1 MRNVGFLEKLL
12 DGASVE
18 WMPLRS
24 VADILNGYAFK
35 SKKYSESGIRVVR
48 ISDVQKGQM
57 SQKDLKFYPFAAKSE
72 IERYMLS
79 VGDLVMSLTG
89 NCGRVAML
97 SDDDLPAAL
106 NQRVACLRADG
117 TVVLTRY
124 LFHYF
129 DQVSF
134 EREAMGSATGGG
146 QKNMST
152 NWLGQYPV
160 PIPCPEDPEKSLA
173 IQAEIVRILDSFT
186 ELTAEL
192 TAELKARKQ
201 QYNYYRDQLLSH
213 PSENMAWKP
222 LGWVGEV
229 RMCKR
234 VMKNQTSA
242 DGDIPFF
249 KIGTFGKE
257 PNAFISRELFEEF
270 KAKYS
275 YPREGEVLI
284 SASGTIGRSVIFDG
298 EEAYFQDSNI
308 VWLEN
313 DESKVLNKY
322 LFYYYQI
329 AKWHVSDGGVIRR
342 LYNDNIKKTLIA
354 VPYADDS
361 KKSIEEQARIVA
373 ILDKFDT
380 LTASINEGL
389 PREIKL
395 RQQQYEYYRDL
406 LLSFP
411 KPEEAA

>member
-1 MRNVGFLEKLL
+1 MNDRSFLEKLL
-12 DGASVE
+12 DGASVVSR
-18 WMPLRS
+18 PLEDTVHIQRGKRLVKS
-24 VADILNGYAFK
+24 QLEESGAFAVYQNSMTPLGYYHEPNVQPDSAFIVCAGAAGEIG
-35 SKKYSESGIRVVR
+35 YSESAFWAADDVHFFEPPDTVLSKYLYHWLLTQQPKIRAQVRRASIPRLSKSVVA
-48 ISDVQKGQM
+48 G
-57 SQKDLKFYPFAAKSE
+57 
-72 IERYMLS
+72 
-79 VGDLVMSLTG
+79 
-89 NCGRVAML
+89 
-97 SDDDLPAAL
+97 L
-106 NQRVACLRADG
+106 N
-117 TVVLTRY
+117 
-124 LFHYF
+124 F
-129 DQVSF
+129 
-134 EREAMGSATGGG
+134 
-146 QKNMST
+146 
-152 NWLGQYPV
+152 
-160 PIPCPEDPEKSLA
+160 PIPCPEEPEKSLA

-201 QYNYYRDQLLSH
+201 QYNYYRDELLSH
-213 PSENMAWKP
+213 PSGNMAWKP

-249 KIGTFGKE
+249 KIGTFGRE

-270 KAKYS
+270 KRKYS
-275 YPREGEVLI
+275 YPKVGEVLI
-284 SASGTIGRSVIFDG
+284 SASGTIGRSVVFDG

-322 LFYYYQI
+322 LFYFYQI
-329 AKWHVSDGGVIRR
+329 AKWHVSDGGVIKR

-354 VPYADDS
+354 VPYPDDPE
-361 KKSIEEQARIVA
+361 KSLEEQARIVA

-380 LTASINEGL
+380 LTTSLSEGL